1 MGLPQDTVDV
11 IVRDAVAQG
20 NGRLFCCVGG
30 SNGATGSL
38 GNMDSSLV
46 SLLDAGTGTCHALR
60 TANPT
65 AVTAGRLLRGEKMI

>member
-1 MGLPQDTVDV
+1 M
-11 IVRDAVAQG
+11 AQG

-30 SNGATGSL
+30 SNRAAWSL

-65 AVTAGRLLRGEKMI
+65 AVTAGRLLGEKKDLRIRVSVL